1 MGFFDR
7 LLGGK
12 PGDGEADGVGASP
25 EATAE
30 QINMACAALLLE
42 VAEADYVDDPAETEA
57 ILHALKTEL
66 DLDQGAVRA
75 LLDRARQETGRAT
88 DLFPYAHLLNQRLER
103 EQKCAILTAM
113 WRVAMADEV
122 LDKYEDQLL
131 RRITEL
137 LRLEHS
143 DFIAAK
149 QAARPME
156 N

>member
-7 LLGGK
+7 LLGG
-12 PGDGEADGVGASP
+12 EADGAGDSP

-30 QINMACAALLLE
+30 QTNMACAALLLE
-42 VAEADYVDDPAETEA
+42 VAEADYVDAPAETEA

-75 LLDRARQETGRAT
+75 LLDRARKETGGAT
-88 DLFPYAHLLNQRLER
+88 DLFPYTHLLNQRLER

-113 WRVAMADEV
+113 WRVAMADGV

-149 QAARPME
+149 QAARPRE